1 MNANSLLPASHLTAG
16 KTGQV
21 LRGGQSSFD
30 KKREVKAL
38 DGLHPRS
45 VLRSILKRWGRKVNS
60 PEAKR
65 MCAGGGGIKPCLIV
79 LEAERTSPI
88 IDVQTHP
95 GPCTGTQTAGISL
108 PHCLAVCILLSH
120 LHSFWMS
127 THKKK
132 KPRKQYPQHRKTQSQ
147 SDTLPTKGYTHS
159 SRATPPHSALP
170 MRLWGLVTSTSTDL
184 KVSHQEEAKRVRSQP
199 GFTAH
204 LLTATPSCPGSELLP
219 LIQKLRTATW
229 WRFSFPKVFISGW
242 GGLKFTELSEI
253 VWKPYRSKSRGS
265 TGYYIPREQDPHI
278 FFNVLKYSAGTSP
291 REPCQEKQG

>member
-60 PEAKR
+60 AEAKR

-132 KPRKQYPQHRKTQSQ
+132 KNLENSILSIEKLKARVTHFLQRVT
-147 SDTLPTKGYTHS
+147 PTP
-159 SRATPPHSALP
+159 AEP
-170 MRLWGLVTSTSTDL
+170 
-184 KVSHQEEAKRVRSQP
+184 
-199 GFTAH
+199 H
-204 LLTATPSCPGSELLP
+204 LLTVPSL
-219 LIQKLRTATW
+219 
-229 WRFSFPKVFISGW
+229 
-242 GGLKFTELSEI
+242 
-253 VWKPYRSKSRGS
+253 
-265 TGYYIPREQDPHI
+265 
-278 FFNVLKYSAGTSP
+278 
-291 REPCQEKQG
+291 